1 LGIREKANYK
11 LYYDLPLSSGE
22 AAVLPADSLA
32 AEKALKG
39 LPLDAN
45 EKLALINS
53 RAAVYRKGVFYLDKP
68 KLAGL
73 GFDIHQYVVTI
84 EKYAHHYT
92 TLKQYWGDLSGLRR
106 ALLEDFNN
114 FVLKDPVLFNNFM
127 RELMLARTRLERLD
141 NAAAARLLDRLVERA
156 VDK

>member
-1 LGIREKANYK
+1 M
-11 LYYDLPLSSGE
+11 YYDLPLSTGE

-39 LPLDAN
+39 WPLNAAD
-45 EKLALINS
+45 KQALI
-53 RAAVYRKGVFYLDKP
+53 AAGAAEQRKGVFTLDQP

-84 EKYAHHYT
+84 EKYAHHYA

-106 ALLEDFNN
+106 AMLEDFNN
-114 FVLKDPVLFNNFM
+114 FTLKDPVLFNNFM
-127 RELMLARTRLERLD
+127 RELMLARARLERLD
-141 NAAAARLLDRLVERA
+141 NAAAARLLDQLVEGA